1 MIQML
6 QLKQTFLY
14 NQRIPHFSSPRSY
27 VSLTFPRNI
36 SFHCILGTVSFS
48 HEDKL
53 LTGKYVKTVLY
64 QGRTFY
70 IVVYKL
76 RASNKNSWPRQE
88 D

>member
-1 MIQML
+1 MEEQGTP
-6 QLKQTFLY
+6 QTE
-14 NQRIPHFSSPRSY
+14 PEVAGAGGPSSPRSY